1 MNADNADGK
10 TVQQW
15 EFRHLELTRRIV
27 GVFFDVYGELGF
39 GFLESVYRTAM
50 TIALREEG
58 LAVEPEVELQ
68 ARFRGRSIGT
78 FRADLLGHAAPHAIV
93 LHCLPAY
100 RGKET
105 AADVIDGPQ
114 SVVWDDAESRLHPHK
129 ALLTWL
135 LRHARAES

>member
-27 GVFFDVYGELGF
+27 GVFFDVYGELGY

-68 ARFRGRSIGT
+68 AKFRAGRS
-78 FRADLLGHAAPHAIV
+78 AP
-93 LHCLPAY
+93 
-100 RGKET
+100 
-105 AADVIDGPQ
+105 
-114 SVVWDDAESRLHPHK
+114 SVPTSGSQELSSWSSR
-129 ALLTWL
+129 
-135 LRHARAES
+135 RHAGSIRPTSLKY